1 MIAVNFTEF
10 RTDLKRFL
18 DEVEE
23 NHETLIVKR
32 KSGKGTVMISIDE
45 YNSLIETAHLVKS
58 KANSARIFESV
69 KQMEDGDKFS
79 QNLSD

>member
-18 DEVEE
+18 DEVED
-23 NHETLIVKR
+23 NQETLIIKR

-45 YNSLIETAHLVKS
+45 YNSLIETAHLMKS
-58 KANSARIFESV
+58 KTNSDRIIESI
-69 KQMEDGDKFS
+69 KQINDGDKFS
-79 QNLSD
+79 QNLSE